1 VSEQLSSFS
10 TFFCKISRKF
20 PFGKQ
25 KWPMMYVR
33 PLDLKK
39 KKTKAPRVSSL
50 LQQLD
55 LDPAIASSVP
65 SHCCACCQWAQQE
78 L

>member
-1 VSEQLSSFS
+1 MFL
-10 TFFCKISRKF
+10 
-20 PFGKQ
+20 FGK
-25 KWPMMYVR
+25 KKLLMMYVR

-55 LDPAIASSVP
+55 LDPAPALYRAI
-65 SHCCACCQWAQQE
+65 HCCACQWAQE